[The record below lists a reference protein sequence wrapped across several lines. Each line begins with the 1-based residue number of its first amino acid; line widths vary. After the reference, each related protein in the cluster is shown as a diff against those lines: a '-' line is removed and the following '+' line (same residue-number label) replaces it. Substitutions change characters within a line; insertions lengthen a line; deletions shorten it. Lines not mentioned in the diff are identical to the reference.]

1 MLPEY
6 PLKIMVIGSGGR
18 EHALAWKISQNDQV
32 EKIFC
37 APGNGGTATESKCE
51 NVPIGV
57 MDFKA
62 QEKFAIDNKVDLVVV
77 GPDNPLAEGIV
88 DSLEKAHLR
97 VFGPTR
103 EQAKLEWSKAHAKK
117 FMDRLGLPTPRYL
130 ICHSHEEAKKAA
142 AENPWAQVVKV
153 DGLALGKGVF
163 VCDNED
169 EVADALQQIFAAK
182 TFGSAGETV
191 LLEEKI
197 TGEELSLL
205 MLCDGKHLVELA
217 PCQDHKRRYDDDRGP
232 NTGGMGAYSPVEL
245 YDRYKSHIQTK
256 IVEPLQKALASGTLS
271 FKGVLYAGI
280 IVSEKGPEVLEFNAR
295 FGDPET
301 QALMPRLQSDLLE
314 ALWAC
319 TCEQLNE
326 VKMEW
331 TTDSS
336 CCVVAVGDQYPASSS
351 KGETITLPAPHG
363 AHASRVHHD
372 TVIFQAGTKFVDGK
386 IITDGGRVLN
396 IVGTGATMEEAAK
409 TSYAA
414 IKTVSFNGMDYRK
427 DIARRAFKQCLSS

>member
-6 PLKIMVIGSGGR
+6 PLKILVVGSGGR
-18 EHALAWKISQNDQV
+18 EHALAWKIAKNKSV

-37 APGNGGTATESKCE
+37 APGNGGTAGEAKCE

-57 MDFKA
+57 MDFA
-62 QEKFAIDNKVDLVVV
+62 GLEKFALENKVDLVVV
-77 GPDNPLAEGIV
+77 GPDNPLADGIV
-88 DSLEKAHLR
+88 DALEKANLR

-130 ICHSHEEAKKAA
+130 ICNSHEEAKKAA
-142 AENPWAQVVKV
+142 TENPWAQVVKV

-163 VCDNED
+163 VCDNES
-169 EVADALQQIFAAK
+169 EVLDALQEIFGK
-182 TFGSAGETV
+182 RSFGTAGETV

-197 TGEELSLL
+197 VGEELSLL
-205 MLCDGKHLVELA
+205 MLCDGKTLIELA
-217 PCQDHKRRYDDDRGP
+217 PCQDHKRRFDGDSGP

-245 YDRYKSHIQTK
+245 YERHKSQIKTK
-256 IVEPLQKALASGTLS
+256 IVEPLQKALSSGALS

-280 IVSEKGPEVLEFNAR
+280 IVSESGPEVLEFNAR

-301 QALMPRLQSDLLE
+301 QALMPRLKSDLLE

-319 TCEQLNE
+319 TCEGLNNI
-326 VKMEW
+326 KMEW
-331 TTDSS
+331 IAQSS
-336 CCVVAVGDQYPASSS
+336 CCVVAVGEKYPAASS
-351 KGETITLPAPHG
+351 KGETITTAPHPG
-363 AHASRVHHD
+363 
-372 TVIFQAGTKFVDGK
+372 TVIYQAGTKFVDGHV
-386 IITDGGRVLN
+386 ITDGGRVLA
-396 IVGTGATMEEAAK
+396 VVATAPTMEAAAK
-409 TSYAA
+409 TCYAA
-414 IKTVSFNGMDYRK
+414 LEKVSFNGMDYRK

>member
-6 PLKIMVIGSGGR
+6 PLKVLVVGGGGR
-18 EHALAWKISQNDQV
+18 EHALAWKIARNEQV

-37 APGNGGTATESKCE
+37 APGNGGTATESKCQ

-57 MDFKA
+57 MDFA
-62 QEKFAIDNKVDLVVV
+62 GLEKFALETKVDLVVV
-77 GPDNPLAEGIV
+77 GPDNPLADGIV

-97 VFGPTR
+97 VFGPTK

-130 ICHSHEEAKKAA
+130 ICNSHEEAKKAA
-142 AENPWAQVVKV
+142 SENPWAQVVKV

-163 VCDNED
+163 VCDSEP
-169 EVADALQQIFAAK
+169 EVLNALEQIFDGK
-182 TFGSAGETV
+182 TFGTAGETV

-197 TGEELSLL
+197 VGEELSLL

-217 PCQDHKRRYDDDRGP
+217 PCQDHKRRFDGDAGP
-232 NTGGMGAYSPVEL
+232 NTGGMGAYSPVAL
-245 YDRYKSHIQTK
+245 YDRYKSQIQTT
-256 IVEPLQKALASGTLS
+256 IVEPLRKALETGVLS

-280 IVSEKGPEVLEFNAR
+280 IVSESGPEVLEFNAR

-319 TCEQLNE
+319 TCGKLNE
-326 VKMEW
+326 VEMRW
-331 TTDSS
+331 SADNS
-336 CCVVAVGDQYPASSS
+336 CCVVAVGEHYPASSS
-351 KGETITLPAPHG
+351 RGEVITTAPHPN
-363 AHASRVHHD
+363 
-372 TVIFQAGTKFVDGK
+372 TVLYQAGTKYTDGK
-386 IITDGGRVLN
+386 VLTDGGRVLN
-396 IVGTGATMEEAAK
+396 VVATASTMEEAAK
-409 TSYAA
+409 ACYSALD
-414 IKTVSFNGMDYRK
+414 KVSFKGMAYRK

>member
-6 PLKIMVIGSGGR
+6 PLKVLVIGSGGR
-18 EHALAWKISQNDQV
+18 EHALAWKIARNEHV

-57 MDFKA
+57 MDFA
-62 QEKFAIDNKVDLVVV
+62 ALESFALDNKIDLVVV

-88 DSLEKAHLR
+88 DHLEKAHLR

-130 ICHSHEEAKKAA
+130 ICNSHQEAKNAA
-142 AENPWAQVVKV
+142 AENSWAQVVKV

-163 VCDNED
+163 VCDNQT
-169 EVADALQQIFAAK
+169 EVESALNQIFSEK
-182 TFGSAGETV
+182 TFGTAGETV

-197 TGEELSLL
+197 VGEELSLL

-217 PCQDHKRRYDDDRGP
+217 PCQDHKRRFDGDTGP
-232 NTGGMGAYSPVEL
+232 NTGGMGAYSPVAL
-245 YDRYKSHIQTK
+245 YDRYKSQIQTN
-256 IVEPLQKALASGTLS
+256 IVEPLAKALETGALS

-280 IVSEKGPEVLEFNAR
+280 IVSESGPEVLEFNAR

-319 TCEQLNE
+319 TCQSLNE
-326 VKMEW
+326 VEMRWSVDK
-331 TTDSS
+331 S
-336 CCVVAVGDQYPASSS
+336 CCVVAVGEHYPASSS
-351 KGETITLPAPHG
+351 KGEVITTAQHPN
-363 AHASRVHHD
+363 
-372 TVIFQAGTKFVDGK
+372 TVLYQAGTRYADGK
-386 IITDGGRVLN
+386 VLTDGGRVLN
-396 IVGTGATMEEAAK
+396 VVATAPTLEEAAS
-409 TSYAA
+409 TCYAA
-414 IKTVSFNGMDYRK
+414 LDKIAFKGMAYRK